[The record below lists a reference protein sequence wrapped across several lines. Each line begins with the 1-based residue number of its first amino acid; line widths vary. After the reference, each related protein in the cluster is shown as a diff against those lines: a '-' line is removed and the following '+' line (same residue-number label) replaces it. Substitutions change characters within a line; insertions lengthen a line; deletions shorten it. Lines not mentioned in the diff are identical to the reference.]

1 MSDHVLF
8 YPTLTPI
15 QQAQL
20 RRYSIENQPEDTFFD
35 HVLGVLYGPKSTD
48 LSNTPLV
55 TAHLYNGNTIV
66 FKVAMNVT
74 ATSGQPDA
82 GTSSLIAALNG
93 YVTAS
98 QINDHEMAMAN
109 FVLVS
114 RMLSEY
120 PTTYNVSYAISFMES
135 FATTEFSW
143 LTFFNNKGTKDS
155 LVVNRAT
162 AVYVALYPIISG
174 KSIVSPLRQL
184 LQYAEMRKLS
194 DHILSQYASNN
205 ISY

>member
-8 YPTLTPI
+8 SPTLTPL

-20 RRYSIENQPEDTFFD
+20 HHYTIENQPKDTFFD
-35 HVLGVLYGPKSTD
+35 HVLGVLYGAKSTD

-55 TAHLYNGNTIV
+55 TAHLYSGSTIV
-66 FKVAMNVT
+66 FKVTVT
-74 ATSGQPDA
+74 VTVTSGQPDA

-93 YVTAS
+93 YVNAS
-98 QINDHEMAMAN
+98 QISDHEMAMAN

-120 PTTYNVSYAISFMES
+120 PTEYNVSYAISFMET

-143 LTFFNNKGTKDS
+143 LTFFRNKGTKDS
-155 LVVNRAT
+155 QTTNRAV
-162 AVYVALYPIISG
+162 AVYMALYPIISG
-174 KSIVSPLRQL
+174 RTIVSPLHLL
-184 LQYAEMRKLS
+184 LQYADMRKLS
-194 DHILSQYASNN
+194 DRILSLYASNN